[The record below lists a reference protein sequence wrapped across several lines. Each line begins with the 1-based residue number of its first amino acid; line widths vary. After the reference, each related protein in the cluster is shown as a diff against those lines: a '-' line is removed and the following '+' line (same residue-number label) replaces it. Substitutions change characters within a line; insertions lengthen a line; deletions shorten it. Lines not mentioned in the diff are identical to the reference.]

1 MKKIDDFIFKMNK
14 VLFYIFIGITII
26 LLFKVLFIND
36 LESASIYL
44 LVGYLIFCFI
54 FVLGLI
60 YSSIYG
66 YVLSIKDKSIKEL
79 LIESIKSMLYAT
91 FVLIIYYLI
100 VYHKVVFSSDYIIL
114 IIFFIMPSIRKYY
127 DYKSIS
133 K

>member
-36 LESASIYL
+36 LESANIYL
-44 LVGYLIFCFI
+44 LAGYLIFCFI

-66 YVLSIKDKSIKEL
+66 YILSIKDKSIKEL